1 VFQAMGLCKVIAS
14 MPEFSLSCSG
24 AHGGMAR
31 QRRLIWHP
39 ALDNGFHKSMGSK
52 CPPKINRDLLLYAV
66 SHLRDYPK
74 IQAEYAPALGRH
86 VEIEVVVGIRCR
98 RMKPVYDIPDTS
110 YRNIYLRYL

>member
-1 VFQAMGLCKVIAS
+1 MGLCKVIAS

-52 CPPKINRDLLLYAV
+52 YP
-66 SHLRDYPK
+66 LRSIATCY
-74 IQAEYAPALGRH
+74 
-86 VEIEVVVGIRCR
+86 C
-98 RMKPVYDIPDTS
+98 M
-110 YRNIYLRYL
+110 RYLTCGTTLKYKRNMRRP